1 MKGFGDQT
9 KSKKKLNNFRI
20 KQYHNQIMNE
30 AVKLHSAGNFSEAK
44 KYYHKLIQEGVE
56 DPNVFNNYGIVLV
69 NVGELK
75 EAELS
80 IRKAIELNPK
90 DPSAY

>member
-20 KQYHNQIMNE
+20 KQYHKQIMNE

-56 DPNVFNNYGIVLV
+56 AVSYTHLTLPTKRIV
-69 NVGELK
+69 
-75 EAELS
+75 
-80 IRKAIELNPK
+80 
-90 DPSAY
+90 